1 MLTEKEIEIFLKE
14 QNIFYKIEVE
24 EEERAIILE
33 TGDNDFSDGEIQIIL
48 ENNKI
53 NFVRV
58 DYGFIRFIETID
70 NNIIEFK
77 HYLQKHKK
85 DIEITSQDIID
96 WIKTFKSYKKISIKH
111 NILENF
117 FIIEEEKKLYLFILN
132 TIFKDNVCVFTAT
145 NSQEYWK
152 LYNIIKNLKE

>member
-77 HYLQKHKK
+77 HYLQNHKK
-85 DIEITSQDIID
+85 DIEITQQDIID
-96 WIKTFKSYKKISIKH
+96 WVKTFISYKKISIRH
-111 NILENF
+111 NILVIF
-117 FIIEEEKKLYLFILN
+117 SIIEVEKKLCLFAEN
-132 TIFKDNVCVFTAT
+132 TWIFTAT
-145 NSQEYWK
+145 NSNEYWQ

>member
-33 TGDNDFSDGEIQIIL
+33 TGDNDFSDGEIQIVL

-58 DYGFIRFIETID
+58 NCGFIRFIETID

-77 HYLQKHKK
+77 HYLQNHKK
-85 DIEITSQDIID
+85 DIEITQQDIID
-96 WIKTFKSYKKISIKH
+96 WLNTFSKEFNSFYDIPAKTFCEFYVDIKEKYLCLKVQ
-111 NILENF
+111 ID
-117 FIIEEEKKLYLFILN
+117 EEIGD
-132 TIFKDNVCVFTAT
+132 IFTAA
-145 NSQEYWK
+145 NSNEYWR
-152 LYNIIKNLKE
+152 LYNIIKNLNE